1 MATLL
6 CVRHWAPS
14 ACRPARPKSSTLV
27 RRSFVTRTLSGFR
40 SRWITARADPLEDD
54 EPLEPRQ
61 RQLRGDRG
69 PGRFRGRLRAR
80 RRDARFAMDLE
91 SDTAMPATRQRSLDE
106 QTDVAADV
114 AVRTALDGAFLPER
128 RLRLGGDWIRH
139 VGQCGLAG
147 LRRKFS
153 VNCSAPTATS
163 PSPFTSTSTS
173 TWTSTWT

>member
-14 ACRPARPKSSTLV
+14 ACRPARPKSSTFV
-27 RRSFVTRTLSGFR
+27 RRSLVTSTLSGFR
-40 SRWITARADPLEDD
+40 SRWITARACAYAKACATCA
-54 EPLEPRQ
+54 RSIASC
-61 RQLRGDRG
+61 RAV
-69 PGRFRGRLRAR
+69 GRFLCAHVRSDSPSRSSI
-80 RRDARFAMDLE
+80 AMDLE
-91 SDTAMPATRQRSLDE
+91 SDTAMPAARERSLDE

-114 AVRTALDGAFLPER
+114 AVRTALDGAFLPDR

-153 VNCSAPTATS
+153 VN
-163 PSPFTSTSTS
+163 
-173 TWTSTWT
+173 